1 MTAFRSRWD
10 DWAPKEPISR
20 TDKTDKSPSVSF
32 VSSPTRPFTGENDH
46 SDPETGTSPS
56 LKGSQKAT
64 LSLTHK
70 TDRRLSQAL
79 KLTTDKADGS
89 LLRRAHLAVVPD
101 LAVLE
106 DIPTWL
112 IERAAMRE
120 VGSGTTRVDAD
131 KLVFDELLWIWH
143 AANPVETAPG
153 KCAACGTAFVPPVM
167 SLPDGAQVCD
177 KADHGCLITYGN
189 GRRMEA
195 VRALKSLGI
204 VSPAWWEL

>member
-1 MTAFRSRWD
+1 MTAFRSRWH

-32 VSSPTRPFTGENDH
+32 VSSSTRPFAGENDY

-56 LKGSQKAT
+56 LKGSQKAP
-64 LSLTHK
+64 LSLTDK
-70 TDRRLSQAL
+70 TDKSLSQAL
-79 KLTTDKADGS
+79 KLTPDGS

-101 LAVLE
+101 LTDPE
-106 DIPTWL
+106 DIRVWL

-120 VGSGTTRVDAD
+120 DSGTTRVDAD
-131 KLVFDELLWIWH
+131 RLVFDELLWIWH
-143 AANPVETAPG
+143 AANPVTPAPG
-153 KCAACGTAFVPPVM
+153 RCAACGTAFEPPIM

-177 KADHGCLITYGN
+177 KPDHECLSAYGN

-195 VRALKSLGI
+195 VKALRDMGI
-204 VSPAWWEL
+204 EPPQWWEL